1 MDEKKSTINLNI
13 VLFKETVKNYTDA
26 YEKGPDIN
34 IVNIRAGIK
43 YEGIIVYSKSKHTQ
57 PKWKTLVDEISER
70 KIDLSAN
77 TSNKAAIIVKIRNR
91 FMAVVLGYGKSL
103 LRADK
108 FERNFGLKAALNM
121 IEEKQMRSIQSA
133 VIEDMIVSTQQQ
145 ASRRTSQ
152 EEFDLN
158 AYSDILRSVTGK
170 PYDEDLGNTI
180 SGKDTLSVS
189 VPMDINEL
197 GEKLDRYLEAYQDDR
212 YQRIGFKWVDNIN
225 EIRDPELKEKL
236 NGCLGECLIKKDIH
250 NMYIAPPDIIDPE
263 LIEGYCFSG
272 IGKELKDVNNY
283 SFEPNLMEYADKLD
297 SNDTKRI
304 IEKIRRD
311 RLETIDSNG
320 AQNAICNVFSS
331 IVWECILS
339 NKTYIIWN
347 GSWYYIE
354 NDFFKEVNDFISRL
368 PLCPITLPSCD
379 SNESEGAYNERVA
392 QNNAKICLMDKKLI
406 SVKGSAKQIEACD
419 LFVNNKM
426 MIHVKKRANSSQ
438 LSHLFSQGRVSA
450 ECFLSDEL
458 FREQV
463 YIKVKDK
470 LGDNVFSYKEKPNP
484 NEYEVVYAIIAEKSD
499 CSVKKLPFFSKVN
512 LMLTCQSLER
522 TRFGY
527 SICFIEQK

>member
-158 AYSDILRSVTGK
+158 AYSDILRSITGK

-197 GEKLDRYLEAYQDDR
+197 GEKLDRYLEAYQGDR

-236 NGCLGECLIKKDIH
+236 NGCLGECLTKKDIH
-250 NMYIAPPDIIDPE
+250 NMHIAPPDIIDPE

-297 SNDTKRI
+297 SNDTK
-304 IEKIRRD
+304 K
-311 RLETIDSNG
+311 
-320 AQNAICNVFSS
+320 
-331 IVWECILS
+331 
-339 NKTYIIWN
+339 
-347 GSWYYIE
+347 
-354 NDFFKEVNDFISRL
+354 
-368 PLCPITLPSCD
+368 
-379 SNESEGAYNERVA
+379 
-392 QNNAKICLMDKKLI
+392 
-406 SVKGSAKQIEACD
+406 
-419 LFVNNKM
+419 
-426 MIHVKKRANSSQ
+426 
-438 LSHLFSQGRVSA
+438 
-450 ECFLSDEL
+450 
-458 FREQV
+458 
-463 YIKVKDK
+463 
-470 LGDNVFSYKEKPNP
+470 
-484 NEYEVVYAIIAEKSD
+484 
-499 CSVKKLPFFSKVN
+499 
-512 LMLTCQSLER
+512 
-522 TRFGY
+522 
-527 SICFIEQK
+527 